1 MYHTHTQLPGQLSA
15 SQIAMQQQ
23 LAQYDRVGEYRTPH
37 SQSFASQNPSY
48 PIPQYQRTY
57 TPPAST
63 SRPASPH
70 ISGGWGKES
79 PRMRHAQLQPQ
90 PQPQSLYQSPPS
102 SPLVQSRGLANE
114 AIIRGVNAYD
124 QLLAT
129 PTGHGHLVP
138 LKSAQTPPQ
147 TTSTAMVIAG
157 HHQQQ
162 PPHQHQQLVLA
173 PQPSAPVL
181 APQPTVAANIVTAN
195 PVPTS
200 STPPAQAPAPVDSS
214 SASIVAA
221 APPTQEPKSNTI
233 LIHIPLIPTPFRIA
247 IDAVAPKNGV
257 AVPYSLTDK
266 INSLL
271 MNQSIQERIHNALSV
286 PKPNGWILVERVNTE
301 FLQLRDLLGAIKEGR
316 LMGEG
321 VIPWVCAGEL
331 VEGGVGY
338 WCLGVCT

>member
-23 LAQYDRVGEYRTPH
+23 LAQYDRV
-37 SQSFASQNPSY
+37 
-48 PIPQYQRTY
+48 
-57 TPPAST
+57 
-63 SRPASPH
+63 
-70 ISGGWGKES
+70 
-79 PRMRHAQLQPQ
+79 
-90 PQPQSLYQSPPS
+90 
-102 SPLVQSRGLANE
+102 
-114 AIIRGVNAYD
+114 
-124 QLLAT
+124 
-129 PTGHGHLVP
+129 GHGHLVP